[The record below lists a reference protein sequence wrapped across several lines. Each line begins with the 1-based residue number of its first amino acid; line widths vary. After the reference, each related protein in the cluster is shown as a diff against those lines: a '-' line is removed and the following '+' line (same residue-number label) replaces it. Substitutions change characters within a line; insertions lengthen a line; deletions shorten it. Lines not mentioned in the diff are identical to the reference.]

1 MAKPRVEAYLPKF
14 KEKTRQH
21 LSSATIQLFFAREQG
36 STRRFH
42 SMEENA
48 SGSSSS
54 SAAMQET
61 ANAAE
66 VLAELFD
73 GNTCTANAAEVLAL
87 KEEVEKLR
95 AMAQAPKRR
104 PGRPFGKN
112 GTG

>member
-1 MAKPRVEAYLPKF
+1 M
-14 KEKTRQH
+14 
-21 LSSATIQLFFAREQG
+21 
-36 STRRFH
+36 H
-42 SMEENA
+42 SMEKNA
-48 SGSSSS
+48 SGSSS
-54 SAAMQET
+54 AAIQET

-104 PGRPFGKN
+104 PGRPFGKKAQADGEPAPKKAKPGRPVGSKRPTPTQGPDAEAN
-112 GTG
+112 YLK